1 MEKPGHIIRIHPFK
15 TFLVLSAISGTVLLF
30 SLLGQRPY
38 NTGNPTEKFFRELFT
53 TEFFVNNGENIAT
66 YWNMFMLLF
75 VSVLAFAIASV
86 KQIQKDRFRHVWWAF
101 GILFFYFA
109 VDALAGINRKLFVLL
124 RDLPTMEGGFLYN
137 WFYPLTAMIII
148 LVLLFF
154 AWFYLRLDAANKFL
168 FPIALILYTAGAY
181 KAELFIDQYAEQYGT
196 VSSAYLM
203 LIHAG
208 ELMEYLG
215 ILLMIYLLL
224 TYLAA
229 HVQELD
235 FTA

>member
-1 MEKPGHIIRIHPFK
+1 MEKPGHIIRIHAFK
-15 TFLVLSAISGTVLLF
+15 TFLILSAISVTILLF

-38 NTGNPTEKFFRELFT
+38 NTGDPTEKFFRELFT
-53 TEFFVNNGENIAT
+53 TAFFVNNGENIAT

-75 VSVLAFAIASV
+75 VSILAFAIASV
-86 KQIQKDRFRHVWWAF
+86 RQIQKDRFRHGWWAF

-109 VDALAGINRKLFVLL
+109 VDTLAGINRKLFVLL

-137 WFYPLTAMIII
+137 WFYPLTAVILI

-154 AWFYLRLDAANKFL
+154 IWFYFRLDAANKFL
-168 FPIALILYTAGAY
+168 FPIALILYIAGAY
-181 KAELFIDQYAEQYGT
+181 KAELFIDQYAEMYGT
-196 VSSAYLM
+196 VSSTYLM

-208 ELMEYLG
+208 ALMEYLG

-224 TYLAA
+224 AYLAA

>member
-1 MEKPGHIIRIHPFK
+1 MEKPEHIIRIHPIK
-15 TFLVLSAISGTVLLF
+15 TFLVLSAISVTILLF

-38 NTGNPTEKFFRELFT
+38 NTGNPTEKFFRQLFT
-53 TEFFVNNGENIAT
+53 TEFFVNNGENVAT
-66 YWNMFMLLF
+66 YWNMFMLLCI
-75 VSVLAFAIASV
+75 SALAFAIAFV
-86 KQIQKDRFRHVWWAF
+86 KQAQRDRFRHGWWGF
-101 GILFFYFA
+101 SILFFYFA
-109 VDALAGINRKLFVLL
+109 MDTLAGINHKLFVLL
-124 RDLPTMEGGFLYN
+124 RDLPSMEGGFLYN
-137 WFYPLTAMIII
+137 WFYPLTAVILI

-154 AWFYLRLDAANKFL
+154 VWFYLRLDAANKFL
-168 FPIALILYTAGAY
+168 FPISLLLYIAGAF
-181 KAELFIDQYAEQYGT
+181 KGELFIEAYAELYGT

-215 ILLMIYLLL
+215 ILLMIHLLL

-229 HVQELD
+229 HATELD

>member
-15 TFLVLSAISGTVLLF
+15 TFLILSGVSLMILVF

-38 NTGNPTEKFFRELFT
+38 HTGDPTEKFFRELFT

-66 YWNMFMLLF
+66 YWNMILLIF
-75 VSVLAFAIASV
+75 VSVLAFAIASI
-86 KQIQKDRFRHVWWAF
+86 KQMQRDRFRHGWWGF

-109 VDALAGINRKLFVLL
+109 VDTLAGINRKLFVLL
-124 RDLPTMEGGFLYN
+124 RDLPSMEGGFLYN
-137 WFYPLTAMIII
+137 WFYPLTAVI
-148 LVLLFF
+148 LILLLLFF
-154 AWFYLRLDAANKFL
+154 IWFYFQLDAVNKFL
-168 FPIALILYTAGAY
+168 FPIALILYIAGAF
-181 KAELFIDQYAEQYGT
+181 KAELFIEKYAELYGT
-196 VSSAYLM
+196 VSNTYLM

-224 TYLAA
+224 SYLAT
-229 HVQELD
+229 HVMELE

>member
-15 TFLVLSAISGTVLLF
+15 TFLVLSAISVTILLF

-38 NTGNPTEKFFRELFT
+38 NTGDPTEKFFRELFT

-75 VSVLAFAIASV
+75 VSVLAFAIGSV
-86 KQIQKDRFRHVWWAF
+86 KQIQKDRFRHGWWGF
-101 GILFFYFA
+101 SILFFYFA

-124 RDLPTMEGGFLYN
+124 RDLPAMEGGFLYN
-137 WFYPLTAMIII
+137 WFYPLTAVIII

-154 AWFYLRLDAANKFL
+154 AWFYLRLNAANKLL
-168 FPIALILYTAGAY
+168 FPISLILYIAGAY
-181 KAELFIDQYAEQYGT
+181 KAELFIDQYAERYGT

-208 ELMEYLG
+208 ALLEYLG
-215 ILLMIYLLL
+215 ILLMIYMLL